1 MLSITGVMVLPAYLM
16 SCLYLWKICS
26 DHEFNGRLGIS
37 RFVAHTTAILGSV
50 YAIWLIY
57 AAGLSYLLMAV
68 VFIALGLPVYWYAR
82 KQMLG
87 TPQVFSCAERR
98 LAWMIVLVA
107 VIALY
112 AFVHG
117 LIKI

>member
-26 DHEFNGRLGIS
+26 DHEFNQNLGIS
-37 RFVAHTTAILGSV
+37 RWVAHLTAVFGSI

-68 VFIALGLPVYWYAR
+68 VFIALGLPVYWCAR
-82 KQMLG
+82 KNQGGKLFTSG
-87 TPQVFSCAERR
+87 EKK
-98 LAWMIVLVA
+98 LAWIIGLVA

-112 AFVHG
+112 AFIHG